1 VDQVE
6 QWAKEMGWSTRR
18 LEKKLDDPWIGKHRV
33 PALLMQEDLCRV
45 LLEPLGRSS
54 MGAEGIVDLYLM
66 PAYDDI
72 ARLLYN
78 GNQWYLHY
86 LFPGG
91 KPAAAVHEAESK
103 PLFKETLAKVLVE
116 MRQHGA

>member
-1 VDQVE
+1 
-6 QWAKEMGWSTRR
+6 
-18 LEKKLDDPWIGKHRV
+18 
-33 PALLMQEDLCRV
+33 MQEDLCRV

-103 PLFKETLAKVLVE
+103 PLSKETLAKVLVE